1 MLIKKIS
8 DIVKNC
14 ISHIPYLQASISFEF
29 HPDISIFLFLK
40 YDDVQLHKMYFGVL
54 ILYLSNFALNAE
66 STYELK
72 PKWNKIF

>member
-1 MLIKKIS
+1 MLHDIDKKIS

-54 ILYLSNFALNAE
+54 ILYLANFALNTE
-66 STYELK
+66 ST
-72 PKWNKIF
+72 